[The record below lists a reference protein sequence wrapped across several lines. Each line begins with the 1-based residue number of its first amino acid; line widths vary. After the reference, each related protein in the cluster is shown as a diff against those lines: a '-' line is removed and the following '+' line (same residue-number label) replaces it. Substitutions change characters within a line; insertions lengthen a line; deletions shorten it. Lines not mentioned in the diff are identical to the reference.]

1 MTDSVLLCVPGSV
14 DGILVML
21 KKETIAIIPAFPL
34 VLSGRSTS
42 DGTFRCHNS
51 INFDNKYNLK

>member
-21 KKETIAIIPAFPL
+21 KKEPIATNWHNTSFP
-34 VLSGRSTS
+34 SG
-42 DGTFRCHNS
+42 
-51 INFDNKYNLK
+51 IKW